1 MSAGRTGEIGTA
13 FTRARAEGRAAL
25 VPFLT
30 AGFPDP
36 EACLV
41 LLIGMADAGAD
52 VIELGMP
59 FSDPVADGPTIQRA
73 SERAL
78 AGGMTLERALWLA
91 AAFRRERA
99 TPLVLF
105 TYLNPL
111 LARGIEAAAREVA
124 RAGLDGVLI
133 CDLPPEEAPEVRA
146 RFRAEGLDYVSLVA
160 PTSAEARVQALARAS
175 TGFVY
180 LIART
185 GVTGEGVEDGRLA
198 GQVAALRGH
207 TDLPVAVG
215 FGIGDAHS
223 ARRAAALADGVV
235 VGSAFLDRIA
245 AGGPNAGLSLL
256 REIRLALALE
266 PASSAGGL
274 TTSTTGP

>member
-1 MSAGRTGEIGTA
+1 MSSRRTGEIGRA
-13 FTRARAEGRAAL
+13 FARARAEGRAAL

-36 EACLV
+36 EVCSS
-41 LLIGMADAGAD
+41 LLLGMADAGAD
-52 VIELGMP
+52 VIELGVP
-59 FSDPVADGPTIQRA
+59 FSEPVADGPIIQRA

-78 AGGMTLERALWLA
+78 AGGMTLERALALA
-91 AAFRRERA
+91 AAFRQRRA

-105 TYLNPL
+105 SYLNPL
-111 LARGIEAAAREVA
+111 LARGIEAAAGA
-124 RAGLDGVLI
+124 ATRAGLDGILV
-133 CDLPPEEAPEVRA
+133 CDLPPDEAPEIRE
-146 RFRAEGLDYVSLVA
+146 RFLSAGLDYVSLVA
-160 PTSAEARVQALARAS
+160 PTSAEARVQTLARAS

-185 GVTGEGVEDGRLA
+185 GVTGEEGEDERLA
-198 GQVAALRGH
+198 GQVAALRGC

-215 FGIGDAHS
+215 FGIGDAQS

-245 AGGPNAGLSLL
+245 AAGADAGLALL

-266 PASSAGGL
+266 PAAAAGL

>member
-1 MSAGRTGEIGTA
+1 VRIGQA
-13 FTRARAEGRAAL
+13 FAETRAEGRAAL
-25 VPFLT
+25 LPFLT

-36 EACLV
+36 GTCAR
-41 LLIGMADAGAD
+41 LLLGMADAGAD
-52 VIELGMP
+52 VIELGVP

-78 AGGMTLERALWLA
+78 AGGMTLERALALA
-91 AAFRRERA
+91 AAFRRERT

-111 LARGIEAAAREVA
+111 LARGIETAARDA
-124 RAGLDGVLI
+124 SGAGIDGVLI
-133 CDLPPEEAPEVRA
+133 CDLPPDEAPEIRE
-146 RFRAEGLDYVSLVA
+146 RFLAAGLDYVTLVSPTTA
-160 PTSAEARVQALARAS
+160 PVRVSTLARAA

-185 GVTGEGVEDGRLA
+185 GVTGSGTEDRRLA
-198 GQVAALRGH
+198 SQVAALRAH

-215 FGIGDAHS
+215 FGIADAAS
-223 ARRAAALADGVV
+223 ACRAAALADGVV
-235 VGSAFLDRIA
+235 VGSAFLDRVGTGGAA
-245 AGGPNAGLSLL
+245 AGLALL
-256 REIRLALALE
+256 HEIRLALATDGAL
-266 PASSAGGL
+266 AAGRL